1 MQNRISALKNAS
13 QSRLGE
19 ESQQFAERINNLQ
32 IQIDRLDQKTGELRD
47 EQMRQGE
54 DPRPLIAEQVDN
66 LLQHVEQNFAK
77 KSALTASI
85 DNLGEEIA
93 SDINSFEN

>member
-1 MQNRISALKNAS
+1 
-13 QSRLGE
+13 
-19 ESQQFAERINNLQ
+19 
-32 IQIDRLDQKTGELRD
+32 
-47 EQMRQGE
+47 MRQSE

-66 LLQHVEQNFAK
+66 LMQHVEIKFVK

-93 SDINSFEN
+93 GDINSFENALRIESQRIEGMAEVVSNLRSDLKLCQISIAKMPLPIDGNSDT

>member
-1 MQNRISALKNAS
+1 
-13 QSRLGE
+13 
-19 ESQQFAERINNLQ
+19 
-32 IQIDRLDQKTGELRD
+32 
-47 EQMRQGE
+47 MRQSE

-66 LLQHVEQNFAK
+66 LMQHVEIKFVK

-93 SDINSFEN
+93 GDINSFENALRIESQRIEGMAEVVSNLSSDLKLCQISIAKMPLPIDGNSDT